1 MEDQLETMMQ
11 NKGAVIAAWLLL
23 LFMLER
29 RLPREAPPEAEAG
42 KWGRF
47 GWRRIGRNAGL
58 WAVNTALSPLVVIP
72 VSLWAAAHGPDWRP
86 EWFSGWPGLW
96 LDILIL
102 DFWIYWWH
110 RANHEIPFL
119 WRFHE
124 VHHLDR
130 FLDTTT
136 AVRFHFGEVLL
147 SACVRAAVIW
157 ALDIP
162 MVSIL
167 VFEGL
172 VMISALFHHSNIRIP
187 DRLDRALA
195 HIIITPGIHWVHH
208 HAVRADTDSNY
219 GTIFSFWDPLFRTR
233 SKTRRFHDMPLGVE
247 GKRPDAPL
255 DDKHLDKLI
264 WRPVRFSRRNSQDDT
279 AA

>member
-1 MEDQLETMMQ
+1 MIAEQIENMMQ
-11 NKGAVIAAWLLL
+11 YKAALLAAWLAL
-23 LFMLER
+23 LFVLER
-29 RLPREAPPEAEAG
+29 LVPRERPPRSAARG
-42 KWGRF
+42 WGRY
-47 GWRRIGRNAGL
+47 GWRRLGRNAGL
-58 WAVNTALSPLVVIP
+58 WLINTGLNPLVVVP
-72 VSLWAAAHGPDWRP
+72 VSLWAASAGPQWRP

-147 SACVRAAVIW
+147 SALLRAAVILC
-157 ALDIP
+157 LDIP
-162 MVSIL
+162 MLSII
-167 VFEGL
+167 VFEVL
-172 VMISALFHHSNIRIP
+172 VMLSSLFHHSNIRIP
-187 DRLDRALA
+187 DRLDAALS
-195 HIIITPGIHWVHH
+195 HLVITPGIHWVHH
-208 HAVRADTDSNY
+208 HAVRRDTDSNY

-247 GKRPDAPL
+247 GRGAEKPQDRKPL
-255 DDKHLDKLI
+255 DDNPLDKLL
-264 WRPVRFSRRNSQDDT
+264 WRPVRFRRSS
-279 AA
+279 